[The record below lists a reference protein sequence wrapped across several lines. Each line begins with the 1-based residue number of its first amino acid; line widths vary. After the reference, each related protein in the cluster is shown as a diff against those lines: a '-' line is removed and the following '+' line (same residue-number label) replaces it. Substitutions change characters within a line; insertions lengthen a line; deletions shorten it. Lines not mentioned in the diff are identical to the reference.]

1 MTNARCAAWAIATIA
16 DAVDAR
22 SVGDEVGYVLHR
34 RPYGETS
41 LLVDLFAR
49 GGGRLRLVARGARR
63 DRAGQPF
70 TELAVAWSGRGQL
83 KTLARAEPVPASCP
97 PLGGRALYLG
107 LYLNELLLRLLP
119 EGDPHPRLYDR
130 YRSLLAELAAGIEA
144 EPLLRRFELALL
156 EELGYG
162 LVLDRT
168 AAGDPVRP
176 EADYHYVDSTGVVA
190 AGALPPGRGAA
201 LRGAHLLA
209 IAAADYRDPEVRR
222 SAKRLLRAALAEHLG
237 PRPLRSRELFRNP
250 GRDPDAGA

>member
-1 MTNARCAAWAIATIA
+1 M
-16 DAVDAR
+16 DAR
-22 SVGDEVGYVLHR
+22 AVSDEVGYVLHR

-63 DRAGQPF
+63 DRTGQPF
-70 TELAVAWSGRGQL
+70 TELAVAWHGRGQL
-83 KTLARAEPVPASCP
+83 KTLTRAEPMPGPGP

-119 EGDPHPRLYDR
+119 EGDPHPRLYAR
-130 YRSLLAELAAGIEA
+130 YRSQLAALAAATDA
-144 EPLLRRFELALL
+144 EPLLRRFELGLL

-162 LVLDRT
+162 LGLEHT
-168 AAGDPVRP
+168 ATGDPVRP
-176 EADYHYVDSTGVVA
+176 EADYYYLGGAGVMA
-190 AGALPPGRGAA
+190 AGALPPGRGEP

-209 IAAADYRDPEVRR
+209 IAADDYRDPGVRR

-237 PRPLRSRELFRNP
+237 ARPLRSRELFRNP
-250 GRDPDAGA
+250 GGDRETGV